1 MTLKVFVFTSVYN
14 DEKNIKESI
23 QSILS
28 QTYKNFKYFIINDG
42 STDNT
47 KKEIEEAILGDSR
60 VSFINLKKNIGIVE
74 NRNNLFKLN
83 FDYALIQDSDDISH
97 PKRIETQVKFMEAH
111 KNVIASGAFLN
122 IINEEGKI
130 IGNRKYNLND
140 NEIRNQFFSS
150 CPVPFPTLIIRK
162 LSKIKLEFD
171 NKYFPAEDLEFII
184 KLGKYGKY
192 ANVPNH
198 LLNYRIRN
206 ESLTFS
212 KMKIM
217 EKSSIKIR
225 LKLLKEKP
233 YTYEISNYIYML
245 LYLILYIF
253 PSSFKYFLLKIIKFN

>member
-150 CPVPFPTLIIRK
+150 CPDPIIFTWFILFDKSGNISINKSTPFLNVREP
-162 LSKIKLEFD
+162 KIK
-171 NKYFPAEDLEFII
+171 I
-184 KLGKYGKY
+184 
-192 ANVPNH
+192 
-198 LLNYRIRN
+198 LNLFFLK
-206 ESLTFS
+206 SLS
-212 KMKIM
+212 VC
-217 EKSSIKIR
+217 
-225 LKLLKEKP
+225 
-233 YTYEISNYIYML
+233 
-245 LYLILYIF
+245 
-253 PSSFKYFLLKIIKFN
+253 

>member
-1 MTLKVFVFTSVYN
+1 M
-14 DEKNIKESI
+14 
-23 QSILS
+23 
-28 QTYKNFKYFIINDG
+28 
-42 STDNT
+42 
-47 KKEIEEAILGDSR
+47 GDSR

-192 ANVPNH
+192 ANIPNY
-198 LLNYRIRN
+198 LLNYSYR
-206 ESLTFS
+206 
-212 KMKIM
+212 
-217 EKSSIKIR
+217 
-225 LKLLKEKP
+225 
-233 YTYEISNYIYML
+233 
-245 LYLILYIF
+245 
-253 PSSFKYFLLKIIKFN
+253 